1 MFARVVT
8 WIVLAFMLAPIVT
21 VVWMS
26 FTPTSQFVLPFTDL
40 SLRWYREA
48 FSYSGFLN
56 AFLLSARLAATASAL
71 AVGLSFLA
79 AYALVRTDR
88 LPGRG
93 VIEGIFLSPMIVPAV
108 ALGIAFLQYVNSI
121 GLYNNFWGL
130 AFAHV
135 VIISPFGI
143 RLFLSALK
151 AVPIE
156 VEWAAMNLGASR
168 IRTLVSIVIPVA
180 RRGAISAFLLCFLM
194 SFSEVTVTIFVAGPS
209 QQTLPVRIYNY
220 LTDQVDPTVAAIS
233 SMIIFL
239 TLALMLILDRLGG
252 LRTAK

>member
-1 MFARVVT
+1 
-8 WIVLAFMLAPIVT
+8 
-21 VVWMS
+21 
-26 FTPTSQFVLPFTDL
+26 
-40 SLRWYREA
+40 
-48 FSYSGFLN
+48 
-56 AFLLSARLAATASAL
+56 
-71 AVGLSFLA
+71 
-79 AYALVRTDR
+79 
-88 LPGRG
+88 
-93 VIEGIFLSPMIVPAV
+93 
-108 ALGIAFLQYVNSI
+108 
-121 GLYNNFWGL
+121 
-130 AFAHV
+130 
-135 VIISPFGI
+135 
-143 RLFLSALK
+143 LSALK